1 MGEAKPFDIPKAQVW
16 EAYKRV
22 KANRGAAGVDGES
35 LSAFEKDLEN
45 NLYKIWNRM
54 SSGSYFPP
62 PVRLAWID
70 KKEGGGK
77 RVLGVPTVA
86 DRIAQTVAKQ
96 YLEPIVE
103 PVFHPDSYGYRPGK
117 SAHDA
122 LATAR
127 KRCWRK
133 DWVLDLDI
141 RGFFDHLDWDL
152 VMQAVRHHTDTPWLL
167 LYVERWL
174 RVPAQ
179 GRDGEWVERTAG
191 TPQGGVISPLLANL
205 FLHYAFDAWM
215 SRTYPHVE
223 FERYA
228 DDIVVHCAS
237 YEEARNLL
245 AAIRERLAQC
255 RLELHPEKTKIVYCK
270 DDNRPG
276 KYERVK
282 FDFLGYTFRPR
293 LVRSRQGKFFVSFT
307 PAISGKSAKA
317 IRAQMRSW
325 SISWTRN
332 APWLERLARR
342 ANPSL
347 RGWLHYYGRFNRTQ
361 CVRVLGYFHEVA
373 VKWARRIC
381 KRFRGSR
388 WRALRWL
395 EHVARRDPDL
405 IVLWRL
411 GVRPLWAGQ

>member
-1 MGEAKPFDIPKAQVW
+1 MGKAKPFDIPKTQVW

-22 KANRGAAGVDGES
+22 KTNRGSAGVDGES
-35 LSAFEKDLEN
+35 LSAFEKDLQD

-62 PVRLAWID
+62 PVRLVEID
-70 KKEGGGK
+70 KKEGGAK

-86 DRIAQTVAKQ
+86 DRIAQTVAKG

-103 PVFHPDSYGYRPGK
+103 PVFHADSYGYRPGK

-122 LATAR
+122 LETAR
-127 KRCWRK
+127 KRCWHK

-174 RVPAQ
+174 RVPAKDHT
-179 GRDGEWVERTAG
+179 GVLVKRTAG

-205 FLHYAFDAWM
+205 FLHYAFDTWM
-215 SRTYPHVE
+215 SRKYPHVE

-228 DDIVVHCAS
+228 DDIVVHCVS
-237 YEEARNLL
+237 YEEARDLL

-255 RLELHPEKTKIVYCK
+255 RLELHPKKTKIVYCK
-270 DDNRPG
+270 DDKRTG
-276 KYERVK
+276 KHEHEK

-293 LVRSRQGKFFVSFT
+293 LVRSRRGKFFVSFS

-317 IRAQMRSW
+317 VRTRMRSW
-325 SISWTRN
+325 SIFWTRD
-332 APWLERLARR
+332 APWLEALARR

-347 RGWLHYYGRFNRTQ
+347 RAWLHYYGRFNRTQ
-361 CVRVLGYFHEVA
+361 CVRVLGYFHEIA
-373 VKWARRIC
+373 VQWARRIC

-395 EHVARRDPDL
+395 ERIARRDPDL
-405 IVLWRL
+405 VVLWRL
-411 GVRPLWAGQ
+411 GVRPLMAGQ

>member
-1 MGEAKPFDIPKAQVW
+1 MSEAKPFDISKAQVW
-16 EAYKRV
+16 RAYKQV
-22 KANRGAAGVDGES
+22 KANRGAAGVDAVS
-35 LSAFEKDLEN
+35 LSTFEKDLED

-62 PVRLAWID
+62 PVRRVEID
-70 KKEGGGK
+70 KKEGGAK

-86 DRIAQTVAKQ
+86 DRVAQTVAKQ

-122 LATAR
+122 LATTR

-152 VMQAVRHHTDTPWLL
+152 VMQAVRHHTDSAWLL

-174 RVPAQ
+174 RVPMQ
-179 GRDGEWVERTAG
+179 NRDGELVERTAG

-215 SRTYPHVE
+215 SRNYPHAE

-237 YEEARNLL
+237 YEEAENLL
-245 AAIRERLAQC
+245 AAIRERLSQC
-255 RLELHPEKTKIVYCK
+255 RLELHPKKTKIVYCK
-270 DDNRPG
+270 DDTRTG
-276 KYERVK
+276 KHEHEE

-293 LVRSRQGKFFVSFT
+293 LVRSRWGKFFVSFS
-307 PAISGKSAKA
+307 PAVSEKSAVT
-317 IRAQMRSW
+317 IRARMRSW
-325 SISWTRN
+325 FITWTRN
-332 APWLERLARR
+332 APWLERLAER

-347 RGWLHYYGRFNRTQ
+347 RGWLHYFGRFNRTQ
-361 CVRVLGYFHEVA
+361 CVRVLGYFHRIA
-373 VKWARRIC
+373 ATWACRIY
-381 KRFRGSR
+381 KRFRRRR
-388 WRALRWL
+388 WDAIQWL
-395 EHVARRDPDL
+395 DRIARRDPDL
-405 IVLWRL
+405 VVLWRH
-411 GVRPLWAGQ
+411 GIRPLWAGQ